1 MKRKKWKGE
10 CVMENQLLKE
20 ANALQQELSKWRRA
34 LHQMPEIGLHL
45 PKTVEFVAKE
55 LEKMGINYTVYED
68 CSCIVALIGKGE
80 KCFMLRSDM
89 DGLPV
94 TEESGEPFASE
105 NGCMHACGHD
115 MHATTLLGAA
125 KLLKEHEGEL
135 KGTVKL
141 LFQSAEETFKGAK
154 AALDAGVLEA

>member
-68 CSCIVALIGKGE
+68 CSCIVALIGNG
-80 KCFMLRSDM
+80 
-89 DGLPV
+89 
-94 TEESGEPFASE
+94 E
-105 NGCMHACGHD
+105 NGSPDSSVTGSPSIMLYASKRYGWAAGDRRVRRAICIGKWLYACLW
-115 MHATTLLGAA
+115 T
-125 KLLKEHEGEL
+125 
-135 KGTVKL
+135 
-141 LFQSAEETFKGAK
+141 
-154 AALDAGVLEA
+154 